1 MTGLKMRWI
10 GFRPKYANMPLEAFS
25 HLTMENSMRLFLPCL
40 VAVQLLFLSPITTLA
55 GDARVAVLDFELN
68 DLTLNLTPNPVNP
81 EEVERTASI
90 KPLLQKALEAK
101 GGYKIVDID
110 LETQDKAD
118 AGFGYLFDH
127 HDVAAELGQNF
138 DADWIIVGR
147 IHKASFLF
155 VYFKAH
161 LINTKTKRLVGDY
174 TVEVKGQQK
183 KITPKG
189 VERLV
194 EQIDETI
201 RLQIAKNPNTSL

>member
-1 MTGLKMRWI
+1 
-10 GFRPKYANMPLEAFS
+10 
-25 HLTMENSMRLFLPCL
+25 MENSMRLFLACL

-55 GDARVAVLDFELN
+55 ADARVAVLDFELN

-110 LETQDKAD
+110 LETQNKAN

-127 HDVAAELGQNF
+127 YDVAAELGQNF
-138 DADWIIVGR
+138 DADWIVVGR

-161 LINTKTKRLVGDY
+161 LIDAKTKRLVGDY

-189 VERLV
+189 VERLA

-201 RLQIAKNPNTSL
+201 RLQIAKKPNTSL

>member
-1 MTGLKMRWI
+1 
-10 GFRPKYANMPLEAFS
+10 
-25 HLTMENSMRLFLPCL
+25 MENYMRLFFACL
-40 VAVQLLFLSPITTLA
+40 VAIQLLFLSPITTFA

-68 DLTLNLTPNPVNP
+68 DLTLNLTPNNP
-81 EEVERTASI
+81 EEVGRTASI

-110 LETQDKAD
+110 LETQNKANT
-118 AGFGYLFDH
+118 GFGYLFDH
-127 HDVAAELGQNF
+127 HDVAAGLGQNF
-138 DADWIIVGR
+138 KADYIIVGR

-155 VYFKAH
+155 VYLKAQ
-161 LINTKTKRLVGDY
+161 LINTKTKQLVGDY

-189 VERLV
+189 VERLA

-201 RLQIAKNPNTSL
+201 HLQMASTSP

>member
-1 MTGLKMRWI
+1 MNSI
-10 GFRPKYANMPLEAFS
+10 YPYFRNLSLAALLSLLPNLGAFAEEVS
-25 HLTMENSMRLFLPCL
+25 I
-40 VAVQLLFLSPITTLA
+40 AI
-55 GDARVAVLDFELN
+55 LDFELN

-81 EEVERTASI
+81 EEVERTASL
-90 KPLLQKALEAK
+90 KPLLQRALEAK

-138 DADWIIVGR
+138 GADWIIVGR
-147 IHKASFLF
+147 VHKASFLF

-189 VERLV
+189 VERLA

-201 RLQIAKNPNTSL
+201 RLQIAKKLNTSLK